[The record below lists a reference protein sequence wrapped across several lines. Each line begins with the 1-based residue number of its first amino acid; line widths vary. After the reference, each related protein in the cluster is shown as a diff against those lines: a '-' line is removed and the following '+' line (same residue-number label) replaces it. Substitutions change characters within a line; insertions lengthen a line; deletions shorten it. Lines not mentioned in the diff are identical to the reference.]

1 MSEIIT
7 NAVDFLSKGGIVMLF
22 IFLCSIAAIV
32 LVIERCITL
41 HADNKQ
47 TTQLTKPLLEAL
59 DNAHIE
65 RAYSLI
71 DSHPCAL
78 ASIAS
83 TALKHQGHSRESIQ
97 EAMTDEARQQDARL
111 NRFIP
116 MIGSIA
122 SISPLLGL
130 LGTVTGMIQVFS
142 RLADEYDAGS
152 IANPGM
158 LAGGIWEALLTTAAG
173 LCVAIPVFLFH
184 RLLSSKLDARM
195 LQLESV
201 SAQILDIIAPAP
213 KAEITSDT
221 ERSSQSA

>member
-1 MSEIIT
+1 MPEIFT

-22 IFLCSIAAIV
+22 IFLCSIGAIV
-32 LVIERCITL
+32 LVIERCIAL
-41 HADNKQ
+41 RADKKQ
-47 TTQLTKPLLEAL
+47 TNQLTKPLLEAL
-59 DNAHIE
+59 GNAHFE

-78 ASIAS
+78 SAIAS

-142 RLADEYDAGS
+142 RLADEYDAGA

-184 RLLSSKLDARM
+184 RLLSSKLDALM
-195 LQLESV
+195 LQLESI

-213 KAEITSDT
+213 KADGAADAENT
-221 ERSSQSA
+221 SQSA

>member
-184 RLLSSKLDARM
+184 RLL
-195 LQLESV
+195 
-201 SAQILDIIAPAP
+201 
-213 KAEITSDT
+213 
-221 ERSSQSA
+221 